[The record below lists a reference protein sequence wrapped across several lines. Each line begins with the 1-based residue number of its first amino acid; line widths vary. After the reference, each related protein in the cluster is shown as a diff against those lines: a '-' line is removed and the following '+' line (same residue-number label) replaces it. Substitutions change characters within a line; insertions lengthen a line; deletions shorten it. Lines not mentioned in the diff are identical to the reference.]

1 VAYRTLAMRITPG
14 KADEWRS
21 FVDDLQGSKKAEWEA
36 ILDRQDEVK
45 RDSTGTQGTPGV
57 RYRGYLQTAFHGDMA
72 TYVMKGGPN
81 VFKDLFE
88 SLGKSPDPF
97 AAWFSG
103 HMKSLHN
110 LDITQPLDL
119 PKVEQKF
126 LVKIAGVE

>member
-1 VAYRTLAMRITPG
+1 MAYRTLAIRINPG
-14 KADEWRS
+14 KVDEWKS
-21 FVDDLQGSKKAEWEA
+21 FVNDLQESKKAEWVA
-36 ILDRQDEVK
+36 VLDRLGGVK

-57 RYRGYLQTAFHGDMA
+57 RYRGYVQTAFHGDMA

-88 SLGKSPDPF
+88 SLGKSSDPF
-97 AAWFSG
+97 ATWFSG
-103 HMKSLHN
+103 HVKSIHN
-110 LDITQPLDL
+110 LDISQRVDL

>member
-57 RYRGYLQTAFHGDMA
+57 RYRG
-72 TYVMKGGPN
+72 
-81 VFKDLFE
+81 
-88 SLGKSPDPF
+88 
-97 AAWFSG
+97 
-103 HMKSLHN
+103 
-110 LDITQPLDL
+110 
-119 PKVEQKF
+119 
-126 LVKIAGVE
+126 

>member
-1 VAYRTLAMRITPG
+1 MAYRTLALRITPG
-14 KADEWRS
+14 KVAEWRS
-21 FVDDLQGSKKAEWEA
+21 FANDLQESKKAEWEA
-36 ILDRQDEVK
+36 VLDRQGEVK

-57 RYRGYLQTAFHGDMA
+57 RYRGYVQTAFHGDMA

-88 SLGKSPDPF
+88 NLGKSPDPF
-97 AAWFSG
+97 ATWFSG
-103 HMKSLHN
+103 RMKSLHN

-126 LVKIAGVE
+126 LVKISGVE